1 MTFQASFAIFSS
13 VIVLRKLAKPVT
25 GGEPAG
31 LSLFLFQGD
40 FTMPSQKTFLLLT
53 NRFELLKSEKHLVIT
68 DETYAKDVTDAD
80 WLFSFIWRIQ
90 TSFPYP
96 FDKKSIKKVLLLMKL

>member
-40 FTMPSQKTFLLLT
+40 FTMPSQKTFST
-53 NRFELLKSEKHLVIT
+53 FDEQIELLKSEKHLVIT
-68 DETYAKDVTDAD
+68 DETYAKDVLMRIGYFPLFGGYKHLFRIPFAD
-80 WLFSFIWRIQ
+80 
-90 TSFPYP
+90 
-96 FDKKSIKKVLLLMKL
+96 